1 MLFGS
6 FCQSRILE
14 DWVWYILYT
23 MKDNTP
29 IGLEK
34 GIVLIIP
41 YTSEWRRIFETE
53 EILLLA
59 KLGKLVLDIQHVG
72 STAIPGML
80 AKPIIDIAIAVTDF
94 DKARVSIP
102 LMEGLGYEYRAE
114 QGIPRRHM
122 FARGNPR
129 TFHVH
134 MLEIESLEWQNH
146 LLFRDYLCQHPD
158 AAKEYAQLK
167 LQLATQYPQ
176 DRVAYTDGK
185 APFIQQVLQLAK
197 TEASAKG

>member
-1 MLFGS
+1 MVRLVPYATEWVQQFELEKS
-6 FCQSRILE
+6 ALRQVLAAHILE
-14 DWVWYILYT
+14 
-23 MKDNTP
+23 
-29 IGLEK
+29 
-34 GIVLIIP
+34 
-41 YTSEWRRIFETE
+41 
-53 EILLLA
+53 
-59 KLGKLVLDIQHVG
+59 IQHVG

-94 DKARVSIP
+94 EQARVCIS
-102 LMEGLGYEYRAE
+102 LMEGLGYEYRGE

-122 FARGNPR
+122 FAKGNPR

-146 LLFRDYLCQHPD
+146 LLFRDYLCQHLD

-185 APFIQQVLQLAK
+185 APFIQRVLQLARQDGSDK
-197 TEASAKG
+197 

>member
-1 MLFGS
+1 M
-6 FCQSRILE
+6 
-14 DWVWYILYT
+14 
-23 MKDNTP
+23 
-29 IGLEK
+29 IGLERGVVRLVPYATEWVQQFELEK
-34 GIVLIIP
+34 SALQQVLAAYI
-41 YTSEWRRIFETE
+41 
-53 EILLLA
+53 
-59 KLGKLVLDIQHVG
+59 LDIQHVG

-94 DKARVSIP
+94 DKSRVCIP

-158 AAKEYAQLK
+158 DAKEYAQLK
-167 LQLATQYPQ
+167 LQLATKYPQ

-185 APFIQQVLQLAK
+185 APFIQRMLQLAK
-197 TEASAKG
+197 TKASAKG

>member
-1 MLFGS
+1 M
-6 FCQSRILE
+6 
-14 DWVWYILYT
+14 
-23 MKDNTP
+23 
-29 IGLEK
+29 IGLERGVVRLVPYAAEWVQLFEVEK
-34 GIVLIIP
+34 TALQLVLGA
-41 YTSEWRRIFETE
+41 Y
-53 EILLLA
+53 
-59 KLGKLVLDIQHVG
+59 VLDIQHVG

-94 DKARVSIP
+94 EQARVCIP
-102 LMEGLGYEYRAE
+102 LMEGLGYEYRGE

-122 FARGNPR
+122 FAKGNPR

-134 MLEIESLEWQNH
+134 MLESESLEWQNR

-158 AAKEYAQLK
+158 AAREYAQLK

-185 APFIQQVLQLAK
+185 ASFIQQLLQLAK
-197 TEASAKG
+197 ARALG

>member
-1 MLFGS
+1 MHFGS

-34 GIVLIIP
+34 GVVLIMP
-41 YTSEWRRIFETE
+41 YTPEWRRIFETE
-53 EILLLA
+53 EILLLE
-59 KLGKLVLDIQHVG
+59 KLDKLVLDIQHVG

-80 AKPIIDIAIAVTDF
+80 AKPIIDIAIAMTDF
-94 DKARVSIP
+94 EQARVCLP
-102 LMEGLGYEYRAE
+102 LIEELGYEYRGE

-129 TFHVH
+129 IFHVH
-134 MLEIESLEWQNH
+134 MLEIESLEWRNH
-146 LLFRDYLCQHPD
+146 LLFRDYLNQHPD
-158 AAKEYAQLK
+158 AAMEYVQLK
-167 LQLATQYPQ
+167 LRLATQYPQ
-176 DRVAYTDGK
+176 DREAYTDGK
-185 APFIQQVLQLAK
+185 ASFIQQVLQLAK
-197 TEASAKG
+197 AEA